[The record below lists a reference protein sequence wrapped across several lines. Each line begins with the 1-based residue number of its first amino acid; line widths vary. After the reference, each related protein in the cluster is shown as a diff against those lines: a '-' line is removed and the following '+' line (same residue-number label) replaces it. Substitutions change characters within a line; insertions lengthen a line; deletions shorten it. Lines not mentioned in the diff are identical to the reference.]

1 MLRSRCMT
9 DHIYNPKYYDGKDL
23 KRLLPKQTAFATYKM
38 KDGTIV
44 GCFQGKRSINPEI
57 DFVIR
62 MLIPGTEK
70 RPTPPTHTFWI
81 VDLLLKIPQYKREV
95 REIVQYYIEYYD
107 KISPFASV
115 KERNAYKLETVEYIT
130 KKYARLE
137 QEYTLSLDFVA
148 TVVELFCK
156 NEKLTPGAYWFRNLL
171 VTLRDYID
179 GNRHYIE
186 VLGAALP
193 GFRR

>member
-1 MLRSRCMT
+1 MSK
-9 DHIYNPKYYDGKDL
+9 HVYNIKYYDGKDL
-23 KRLLPKQTAFATYKM
+23 KRLLPKQTAYATYVM

-44 GCFQGKRSINPEI
+44 ACFQGKRGVNPEI

-62 MLIPGTEK
+62 MLIPGADK
-70 RPTPPTHTFWI
+70 KPIPPTHTFWI
-81 VDLLLKIPQYKREV
+81 VDLLLKIPQYREEV

-107 KISPFASV
+107 KISPFKAV
-115 KERNAYKLETVEYIT
+115 AERNSYKIETVEHIT
-130 KKYARLE
+130 KKYSHLE
-137 QEYTLSLDFVA
+137 QDYTLSLDFVA
-148 TVVELFCK
+148 TVVELFCR

-171 VTLRDYID
+171 ITLRDYID
-179 GNRHYIE
+179 GKKHYIE

>member
-1 MLRSRCMT
+1 MT
-9 DHIYNPKYYDGKDL
+9 TAHHIYNPKYYDGVHLWK
-23 KRLLPKQTAFATYKM
+23 LLPRECAFKTYKM
-38 KDGTIV
+38 KDGTLV
-44 GCFQGKRSINPEI
+44 ALFQGRSGANPEI

-62 MLIPGTEK
+62 MLVPGVDK
-70 RPTPPTHTFWI
+70 KPTAPTHTYWV

-95 REIVQYYIEYYD
+95 REIVQYYIDYYD
-107 KISPFASV
+107 RVLPFPDV
-115 KERNAYKLETVEYIT
+115 NTRNDSILETVGEIT
-130 KKYARLE
+130 DKYAYLE
-137 QEYTLSLDFVA
+137 QDYTLSLDFVA

-171 VTLRDYID
+171 LTLRGYID
-179 GNRHYIE
+179 GEKHCIE

>member
-1 MLRSRCMT
+1 
-9 DHIYNPKYYDGKDL
+9 
-23 KRLLPKQTAFATYKM
+23 M
-38 KDGTIV
+38 KDGTLV
-44 GCFQGKRSINPEI
+44 ALFQGRRGANPEI

-62 MLIPGTEK
+62 MLVPGVDK
-70 RPTPPTHTFWI
+70 KPTAPTHTYWV

-95 REIVQYYIEYYD
+95 REIVQYYIDYYD
-107 KISPFASV
+107 RVLPFPDV
-115 KERNAYKLETVEYIT
+115 NTRNDSILETVGEIT
-130 KKYARLE
+130 DKYAYLE
-137 QEYTLSLDFVA
+137 QDYTLSLDFVA

-171 VTLRDYID
+171 LTLRGYID
-179 GNRHYIE
+179 GEKHYIE